1 MPPRKPPKKLSARC
15 TTVISNT
22 ILDVIVQ
29 VEQSM
34 VESCNNLTRT
44 SSSEQNNC
52 DNATKENDQLQ
63 KYYEK
68 EYDIAKYL
76 LSSIPNALISL
87 VILDIIKEFSCRWSE
102 IIQLSEKHSSISR
115 NNFFM
120 NR

>member
-1 MPPRKPPKKLSARC
+1 MPPRKPPKKLSTRC
-15 TTVISNT
+15 TNVITNT

-34 VESCNNLTRT
+34 VESCNNLTIT
-44 SSSEQNNC
+44 SSSEQNSC
-52 DNATKENDQLQ
+52 DNSSKKNDQLQ
-63 KYYEK
+63 LYHDK

-87 VILDIIKEFSCRWSE
+87 VMLEIIKEFSSRWSE

-115 NNFFM
+115 NNFYT